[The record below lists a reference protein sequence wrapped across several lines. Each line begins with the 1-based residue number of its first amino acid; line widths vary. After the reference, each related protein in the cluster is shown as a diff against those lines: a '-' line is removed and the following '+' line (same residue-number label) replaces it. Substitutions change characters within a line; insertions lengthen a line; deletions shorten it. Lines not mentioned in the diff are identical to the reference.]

1 MMVLCGF
8 NEFLLPVAPLSTK
21 QTHKSLP
28 LDFSDTVFYQFILC
42 PRTFSVCLFFREYF
56 TYVYLLCFRAI
67 KVE

>member
-1 MMVLCGF
+1 MMVLSGF

-28 LDFSDTVFYQFILC
+28 LDFSDTVFYQDNQ
-42 PRTFSVCLFFREYF
+42 PTTFSVCLFLREYF